1 MLAVAVGLA
10 ALIETSAH
18 VYTAVKLLGAGYLV
32 FLGLKA
38 IRHRHVAAGA
48 AAEPP
53 VIARRKVLRE
63 GFVVGMTN
71 PKMIVFFAAALPQFV
86 DRGAGHVSL
95 QMVAIGLIVPV
106 IALACD
112 SVWAL
117 AAGTA
122 RGWFAGSPRR
132 VERMSDG
139 RRGGDGRCR
148 HGAGAV
154 RRPRRV
160 DRARIDRRARIAG
173 LCLDGAMTFSALHHL
188 ECPRCG
194 AEYDAFVLQGVC
206 PQDGSPL
213 LARYDLQRVG
223 ATSCRRRRTRAR
235 TSGATTSCCPSRIPT
250 TSSPS
255 AKA

>member
-1 MLAVAVGLA
+1 MPSTSHLLAFTLTAVVLVVVPGPSVLFTVGRALTIGRRGAMLTVVGNAGGMVVQVLAVAVGLA

-38 IRHRHVAAGA
+38 IRHRKVAAGA
-48 AAEPP
+48 PAEPP
-53 VIARRKVLRE
+53 AIAPRKVLRE

-95 QMVAIGLIVPV
+95 QMLAIGLIVPV
-106 IALACD
+106 IALGCD

-132 VERMSDG
+132 VERMTTT
-139 RRGGDGRCR
+139 GGF
-148 HGAGAV
+148 
-154 RRPRRV
+154 
-160 DRARIDRRARIAG
+160 
-173 LCLDGAMTFSALHHL
+173 AMVGVGTALAL
-188 ECPRCG
+188 
-194 AEYDAFVLQGVC
+194 
-206 PQDGSPL
+206 
-213 LARYDLQRVG
+213 
-223 ATSCRRRRTRAR
+223 
-235 TSGATTSCCPSRIPT
+235 SGGHPE
-250 TSSPS
+250 
-255 AKA
+255 